1 MQRNP
6 KLSHIS
12 RLHRLARQLATLKRM
27 YETKK
32 IIIDNVLY
40 RQENSLSKPH
50 TTTTDMSSHVPPSS
64 IIPTS
69 SSPSSPGWTPGPV
82 GPMGDPNILGVP
94 LSPLA
99 VAKFERLRDRVK
111 LYALGEIDD
120 CLAEKSELVSMTFNL
135 IAMKEAQAVERLTRV
150 AIFLT
155 KFTFLFLPLT
165 LITGYF
171 SMQLNNTA
179 GKYGER
185 DFWGAS
191 GVFVGIMIL
200 ILYTVGRSTETLE
213 TGIMWKSVKEVWFGC
228 FGKKK
233 KNPKGKKKHGNS
245 KGRWG
250 GRV

>member
-32 IIIDNVLY
+32 IIIDNLLY
-40 RQENSLSKPH
+40 RQENSLSKSH
-50 TTTTDMSSHVPPSS
+50 TKVADVGPAPPSPS
-64 IIPTS
+64 IIPA
-69 SSPSSPGWTPGPV
+69 SPPTPGWVPGPL
-82 GPMGDPNILGVP
+82 GPLGDPDILGVP

-171 SMQLNNTA
+171 SMQLNNTN
-179 GKYGER
+179 GKYGEK

-200 ILYTVGRSTETLE
+200 ILYTVGRSTDTLE
-213 TGIMWKSVKEVWFGC
+213 SGVMWKSIKEVWFGC
-228 FGKKK
+228 FGR
-233 KNPKGKKKHGNS
+233 KKHM
-245 KGRWG
+245 KRGRA
-250 GRV
+250 RRI

>member
-6 KLSHIS
+6 RLSHIS

-32 IIIDNVLY
+32 IIIDNLLY
-40 RQENSLSKPH
+40 RQENSLSKSH
-50 TTTTDMSSHVPPSS
+50 TKVADVGPAPPSS
-64 IIPTS
+64 SIIATS
-69 SSPSSPGWTPGPV
+69 PATPGWVTGPL
-82 GPMGDPNILGVP
+82 GPLGDPDILGVP

-135 IAMKEAQAVERLTRV
+135 IAMKEAEAVERLTRV

-171 SMQLNNTA
+171 SMQLNNTN
-179 GKYGER
+179 GKYGEK

-200 ILYTVGRSTETLE
+200 ILYTVGRSTDTLE
-213 TGIMWKSVKEVWFGC
+213 SGVMWESIKEVWLGC
-228 FGKKK
+228 FGR
-233 KNPKGKKKHGNS
+233 KKHAKRG
-245 KGRWG
+245 KGR
-250 GRV
+250 RM

>member
-6 KLSHIS
+6 KLAHIS

-40 RQENSLSKPH
+40 RQENSLSKP
-50 TTTTDMSSHVPPSS
+50 SANLVIGSPL
-64 IIPTS
+64 
-69 SSPSSPGWTPGPV
+69 SSPTADPSKLPSDQSSEPLA
-82 GPMGDPNILGVP
+82 PMGDPNILGVP

-120 CLAEKSELVSMTFNL
+120 CLAEKSELVDMTFNL
-135 IAMKEAQAVERLTRV
+135 IAMKEAQAVESLTRV

-171 SMQLNNTA
+171 SMQLNDIS
-179 GKYGER
+179 GKYSLK

-191 GVFVGIMIL
+191 GVFVGLMIL
-200 ILYTVGRSTETLE
+200 VLYTIGRSTETLE
-213 TGIMWKSVKEVWFGC
+213 TGIMWESIKGVWFGC
-228 FGKKK
+228 CGWGRK
-233 KNPKGKKKHGNS
+233 KGKK
-245 KGRWG
+245 GRG
-250 GRV
+250 KRKSRK

>member
-32 IIIDNVLY
+32 IIIDNLLY
-40 RQENSLSKPH
+40 RQENSLSK
-50 TTTTDMSSHVPPSS
+50 SHAKVADVGLTPPSSS

-69 SSPSSPGWTPGPV
+69 PETPGWAPGPL
-82 GPMGDPNILGVP
+82 GPLGDPDILGVP

-171 SMQLNNTA
+171 SMQLNNTN
-179 GKYGER
+179 GKYGEK

-200 ILYTVGRSTETLE
+200 ILYTVGRSTDTLE
-213 TGIMWKSVKEVWFGC
+213 SGVMWKSIKEVWFGC
-228 FGKKK
+228 FGR
-233 KNPKGKKKHGNS
+233 KKHARRG
-245 KGRWG
+245 KGR
-250 GRV
+250 RM

>member
-50 TTTTDMSSHVPPSS
+50 TPGPPALPSS
-64 IIPTS
+64 LIY
-69 SSPSSPGWTPGPV
+69 TPAASELAPEPL
-82 GPMGDPNILGVP
+82 GPMGDPDILGVP

-171 SMQLNNTA
+171 SMQLNNTN
-179 GKYGER
+179 GKYGEK

-191 GVFVGIMIL
+191 GVFVGVMIL

-213 TGIMWKSVKEVWFGC
+213 TGIMWKSVKDVWFGC
-228 FGKKK
+228 FGGKKK
-233 KNPKGKKKHGNS
+233 GKGRQKHGNS

-250 GRV
+250 GRA

>member
-1 MQRNP
+1 
-6 KLSHIS
+6 
-12 RLHRLARQLATLKRM
+12 
-27 YETKK
+27 
-32 IIIDNVLY
+32 
-40 RQENSLSKPH
+40 
-50 TTTTDMSSHVPPSS
+50 
-64 IIPTS
+64 
-69 SSPSSPGWTPGPV
+69 
-82 GPMGDPNILGVP
+82 MGDPDILGVP

-171 SMQLNNTA
+171 SMQLNDTN

-191 GVFVGIMIL
+191 GVFVAIMIL
-200 ILYTVGRSTETLE
+200 VLYTVGRSTETLE
-213 TGIMWKSVKEVWFGC
+213 SGIMWKSIKEVWFGC
-228 FGKKK
+228 FGKKRNGK
-233 KNPKGKKKHGNS
+233 RGQGKGKG
-245 KGRWG
+245 KGERN
-250 GRV
+250 

>member
-40 RQENSLSKPH
+40 RQENSLSKSHKTAGVGSPAPQSPTIPH
-50 TTTTDMSSHVPPSS
+50 PS
-64 IIPTS
+64 PD
-69 SSPSSPGWTPGPV
+69 PRWTPEPL
-82 GPMGDPNILGVP
+82 GPMGDPDILGVP

-171 SMQLNNTA
+171 SMQLNDTN

-191 GVFVGIMIL
+191 GVFVAIMIL
-200 ILYTVGRSTETLE
+200 VLYTVGRSTETLE
-213 TGIMWKSVKEVWFGC
+213 SGIMWKSIKEVWFGC
-228 FGKKK
+228 FGKKRNGK
-233 KNPKGKKKHGNS
+233 RGQGKGKG
-245 KGRWG
+245 KGERN
-250 GRV
+250 